1 MNHLIKRSRRNRR
14 NGFTLMELL
23 IVISIIVIL
32 LLLAVPNFLQFRMR
46 ANETSAM
53 NSIQAIYKAQYLY
66 TQAYPSVGFACGLP
80 ALGGEPGAASTQ
92 TASSML
98 SGDLA
103 SGTKDGYNFTISC
116 PQKSSDS
123 AANAQFKVT
132 AVPATVGRTGTR
144 GFCMDESGTMM
155 ADPAG
160 GANCSQLAK

>member
-1 MNHLIKRSRRNRR
+1 MKRSRRQRP

-32 LLLAVPNFLQFRMR
+32 LLLAVPNYLQFRMQG
-46 ANETSAM
+46 NETSAM
-53 NSIQAIYKAQYLY
+53 NSLQAIYKAQYMY

-103 SGTKDGYNFTISC
+103 TTGTKDGYNFTLSC
-116 PQKSSDS
+116 PQKSSDT
-123 AANAQFKVT
+123 AANAQFKIA
-132 AVPATVGRTGTR
+132 AVPATVGKTGRR

-155 ADPAG
+155 TDPAG